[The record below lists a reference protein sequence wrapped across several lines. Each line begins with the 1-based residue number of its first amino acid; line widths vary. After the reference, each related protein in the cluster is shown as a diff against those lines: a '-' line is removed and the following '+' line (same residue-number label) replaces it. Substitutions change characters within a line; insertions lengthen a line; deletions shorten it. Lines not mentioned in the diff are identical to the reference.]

1 MVVLVTQNETFFAN
15 VAKRLRQR
23 GKNCIGIMSLP
34 DLWMTV
40 RQQRPKMI
48 ILDLHDYQES
58 PVNVLHRL
66 DAEGYGGQTI
76 VLAEAWEDTLEHSK
90 LGAIQ
95 IVGRPM
101 SVNRVL
107 CAIRIAQEH
116 LHSEKHSVTAT

>member
-1 MVVLVTQNETFFAN
+1 MIVLVTQNQTLFAN
-15 VAKRLRQR
+15 VANRLRQI
-23 GKNCIGIMSLP
+23 GKNCIGIISLP

-48 ILDLHDYQES
+48 ILDLHDYLES
-58 PVNVLHRL
+58 PVYVLNRL
-66 DAEGYGGQTI
+66 DGEGYGGQTI
-76 VLAEAWEDTLEHSK
+76 VLAETWEDTLEHSK

-116 LHSEKHSVTAT
+116 LHIEKKSVSAT